1 MEIPGSVRVG
11 CTEWGERM
19 PRTALVALSGL
30 SRRVGETVN
39 PPIGRSIL
47 LRSDLYYAPSSC
59 GYRLDDHIVGVTADR
74 PVEAA
79 PAGDEP

>member
-1 MEIPGSVRVG
+1 MEFRLGPGRLHRMGGTHASDRTDGV
-11 CTEWGERM
+11 ERI
-19 PRTALVALSGL
+19 VAASL
-30 SRRVGETVN
+30 ETVN

-47 LRSDLYYAPSSC
+47 LRSVLYYAPSSR
-59 GYRLDDHIVGVTADR
+59 GYRLDDHIVGVATDC